1 MKKITLLLAVF
12 VSISAC
18 FAQEVSSY
26 VSGLNGPRKMTVNG
40 TTLYVNGYENVYTI
54 DTSSGTPTA
63 NLLYTFPTDYYAYKT
78 EISGNDLFILVE
90 HYIESSDTF
99 LGTEIVKLDIT
110 NVGAGTQTV
119 VSSSNFISS
128 FALSG
133 TTIYY
138 SEEIETAPDVF
149 LIDIYSFDATQTSPT
164 PTLDYTGLDTEVID
178 DMQVYS
184 NTLYIS
190 SRDHQKVF
198 TLDLSSGASSLVD
211 FLAVPEIN
219 FNKGIFI
226 LPSGDFY
233 VCSAHQLKKTNAL
246 DSSSVEM
253 VGENTTYMDDEGSGP
268 FNANLRDVVV
278 IGDTAY
284 MALENQGLI
293 VTVNVNNEPSD
304 SDIWVEKSS
313 GISAGKLIPYITI
326 ADENTSWA
334 LASEY
339 TSDNYLKEFT
349 KSVDG
354 GENWIAGTINL
365 GVADNELG
373 TLSISAVSATT
384 AWVAAY
390 SRNGTTLG
398 GIWKTT
404 DGGLTWNQQTTASYG
419 LSSFPNIVHFFDANN
434 GITTGDPVSGE
445 FEIYITSNSGANWT
459 AVPANNI
466 PDALAGEYGFNTWY
480 DASTNTFWFGTTLG
494 RIFMSPDRGN
504 TWSVYQSNM
513 TGDLNNNWLSF
524 SLSDD
529 NTGTLFTLQNGV
541 LTSKITTDGG
551 ITFNDF
557 TASGDFGISEIEY
570 IPNTSILFANL
581 RINDPEL
588 KFSYSLDNGSNFSV
602 GDTGILR
609 NNVTFFSQTMGIAG
623 GISSASGGIFKYN
636 PNNTLVLST
645 HNPENTENTLLV
657 YPNPTTDRLNI
668 KSNLPIH
675 KVEILSLQGQVLK
688 TFTKE
693 LKALNVEALQSGLYL
708 VKAYTNAGASSIRFI
723 KQ

>member
-1 MKKITLLLAVF
+1 
-12 VSISAC
+12 
-18 FAQEVSSY
+18 
-26 VSGLNGPRKMTVNG
+26 
-40 TTLYVNGYENVYTI
+40 
-54 DTSSGTPTA
+54 
-63 NLLYTFPTDYYAYKT
+63 
-78 EISGNDLFILVE
+78 
-90 HYIESSDTF
+90 
-99 LGTEIVKLDIT
+99 
-110 NVGAGTQTV
+110 
-119 VSSSNFISS
+119 
-128 FALSG
+128 
-133 TTIYY
+133 
-138 SEEIETAPDVF
+138 
-149 LIDIYSFDATQTSPT
+149 
-164 PTLDYTGLDTEVID
+164 
-178 DMQVYS
+178 
-184 NTLYIS
+184 
-190 SRDHQKVF
+190 
-198 TLDLSSGASSLVD
+198 
-211 FLAVPEIN
+211 
-219 FNKGIFI
+219 
-226 LPSGDFY
+226 
-233 VCSAHQLKKTNAL
+233 
-246 DSSSVEM
+246 
-253 VGENTTYMDDEGSGP
+253 
-268 FNANLRDVVV
+268 
-278 IGDTAY
+278 
-284 MALENQGLI
+284 
-293 VTVNVNNEPSD
+293 
-304 SDIWVEKSS
+304 
-313 GISAGKLIPYITI
+313 ISAGKLIPYVTI

-675 KVEILSLQGQVLK
+675 KVEILSLQGKVLN

-693 LKALNVEALQSGLYL
+693 LKALNVDALQSGLYL

>member
-1 MKKITLLLAVF
+1 
-12 VSISAC
+12 
-18 FAQEVSSY
+18 
-26 VSGLNGPRKMTVNG
+26 
-40 TTLYVNGYENVYTI
+40 
-54 DTSSGTPTA
+54 
-63 NLLYTFPTDYYAYKT
+63 
-78 EISGNDLFILVE
+78 
-90 HYIESSDTF
+90 
-99 LGTEIVKLDIT
+99 
-110 NVGAGTQTV
+110 
-119 VSSSNFISS
+119 
-128 FALSG
+128 
-133 TTIYY
+133 
-138 SEEIETAPDVF
+138 
-149 LIDIYSFDATQTSPT
+149 
-164 PTLDYTGLDTEVID
+164 
-178 DMQVYS
+178 
-184 NTLYIS
+184 
-190 SRDHQKVF
+190 
-198 TLDLSSGASSLVD
+198 SSGASSLVD

-404 DGGLTWNQQTTASYG
+404 DG
-419 LSSFPNIVHFFDANN
+419 
-434 GITTGDPVSGE
+434 
-445 FEIYITSNSGANWT
+445 
-459 AVPANNI
+459 
-466 PDALAGEYGFNTWY
+466 
-480 DASTNTFWFGTTLG
+480 
-494 RIFMSPDRGN
+494 R
-504 TWSVYQSNM
+504 
-513 TGDLNNNWLSF
+513 
-524 SLSDD
+524 
-529 NTGTLFTLQNGV
+529 
-541 LTSKITTDGG
+541 
-551 ITFNDF
+551 
-557 TASGDFGISEIEY
+557 SEE
-570 IPNTSILFANL
+570 
-581 RINDPEL
+581 R
-588 KFSYSLDNGSNFSV
+588 
-602 GDTGILR
+602 
-609 NNVTFFSQTMGIAG
+609 
-623 GISSASGGIFKYN
+623 
-636 PNNTLVLST
+636 
-645 HNPENTENTLLV
+645 
-657 YPNPTTDRLNI
+657 
-668 KSNLPIH
+668 
-675 KVEILSLQGQVLK
+675 
-688 TFTKE
+688 
-693 LKALNVEALQSGLYL
+693 
-708 VKAYTNAGASSIRFI
+708 
-723 KQ
+723 